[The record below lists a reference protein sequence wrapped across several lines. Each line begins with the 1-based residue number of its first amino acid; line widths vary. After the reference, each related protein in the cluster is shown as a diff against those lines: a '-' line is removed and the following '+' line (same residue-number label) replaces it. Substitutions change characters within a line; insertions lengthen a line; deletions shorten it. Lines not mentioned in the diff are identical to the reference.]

1 MKAITVFICWVLLLM
16 GKPLNAQVPLSNAS
30 ALERGLLFAEKAQ
43 FDSARFYFEAA
54 AQNASHEPEK
64 LFLYHA
70 LAENELAY
78 SQFDQTKYYLEQAQ
92 NILAK
97 RNKLDSLAAQIWLTQ
112 SRYHLQFDQ
121 YAQAKRFLAKVKRV
135 PQSKISPRLAT
146 KINYTEAQLSIR
158 QDQDQKGR
166 QILLG
171 LLGDNQISAQERGL
185 AHGLMGIYFQ
195 EQRNWDSARV
205 HYELAV
211 DTLEGCLA
219 ERHPKLA
226 MAYLRLGLVRQ
237 IKGKGDAALR
247 LYMLA
252 QDIQDQSL
260 PPNHIERVLC
270 YNYLGFYHGRKGDH
284 GQALEYFQQALRILR
299 FQMGDIHRQ
308 VASNANNAGNA
319 LLKLGRYEEAAEN
332 ISLAVRVSE
341 QVFGPSHPRVAS
353 KYFSLGLS
361 YFNTGQYQ
369 KAIAAYQKTL
379 AIRKLERGKD
389 HQSLAEV
396 YNNLGMCYQLKADY
410 DQAIKYFEEAVRIG
424 LGRKD
429 WYDATVARYHNNIGD
444 TYRKLGQAE
453 KAFPWHQKAL
463 MHLVAAF
470 READK
475 NINPSLDNI
484 VDKQVMLEVLA
495 SKAQTFADYAN
506 EHPEQLASTL
516 ATYRLAV
523 NLIDSLRLE
532 FVHNDSKFQLAEAA
546 LPVYEGGITT
556 AYKLYQ
562 SQADRKLFEDA
573 LTMSEKS
580 KAVLLLQ
587 SIKDVNARQF
597 AQIPDTLLAQEKAL
611 AAQITRLEEQL
622 FKAQFNSI
630 QLDSSQIESWQNDLF
645 TLHRERENLARKL
658 EEEFPEYH
666 KLKYSLD
673 PLDLGSL
680 QQDLLGHEHAL
691 IEYFVGTEALTIF
704 YLSGEEYDWR
714 LLPKTIN
721 LAEQVSHF
729 RKAIAAPTST
739 SVLAEDSLLVET
751 GLLLYQWLINP
762 IYEMRPQDETRW
774 LIIPDG
780 VLGYLPF
787 DALLSEWPKQI
798 GNYKSYPFLLAQQA
812 IAYSYSASI
821 WQEMLRKNISAPK
834 GLLAFAPTFGQGNNS
849 SRGFDPS
856 RGGFSPLAHNQDE
869 ARAVQKVMGGA
880 LYLGK
885 EATESRF
892 KKAASNHQIIHLSSH
907 AKVNDEDPLY
917 SQIAFSQSQNE
928 AEDGVITVAELFD
941 MHLPAE
947 MIVLSACETGIGK
960 LFKGEGI
967 SSQAKGFAFAGAKS
981 IITTLWSIN
990 DAASADLMPGFYGYL
1005 KEGERK
1011 DIALHKAKLDYIRRT
1026 DPIGAHPFYWA
1037 GFVPIGNMAPIPR
1050 SNHSLLLGV
1059 LALAACL
1066 TLAFGLYKRKTSKR
1080 LSH

>member
-1 MKAITVFICWVLLLM
+1 MKAIHAFISGILFLITI
-16 GKPLNAQVPLSNAS
+16 GTQAQVPLSDAS
-30 ALERGLLFAEKAQ
+30 ALERGLFYADRAQ
-43 FDSARFYFEAA
+43 FDSAKFHFETAL
-54 AQNASHEPEK
+54 QNASQAREK
-64 LFLYHA
+64 LFLLNA

-78 SQFDQTKYYLEQAQ
+78 SHFDQSKRYLDQALEMLGSQ
-92 NILAK
+92 NQT
-97 RNKLDSLAAQIWLTQ
+97 DSLAAQIWLTQ

-121 YAQAKRFLAKVKRV
+121 YTEAKRFLSKV
-135 PQSKISPRLAT
+135 QKIPTSGFSPTLAV
-146 KINYTEAQLSIR
+146 KINYTKAQLAIR
-158 QDQDQKGR
+158 QDEDQIGH
-166 QILLG
+166 QILMDMLATPE
-171 LLGDNQISAQERGL
+171 LSLQERGY
-185 AHGLMGIYFQ
+185 AHGLLGIYFQ
-195 EQRNWDSARV
+195 EQRNWDSALI
-205 HYELAV
+205 HYEVAV

-226 MAYLRLGLVRQ
+226 MAYLRLGLARQ
-237 IKGKGDAALR
+237 IKGRGDEALR

-260 PPNHIERVLC
+260 PPNHMERVLC

-332 ISLAVRVSE
+332 IALAVRVSE

-369 KAIAAYQKTL
+369 RAIDAYQKTL
-379 AIRKLERGKD
+379 AIRKEERGQD

-396 YNNLGMCYQLKADY
+396 YNNLGMCYQRQAEYGKAI
-410 DQAIKYFEEAVRIG
+410 QYFEEAVRIG
-424 LGRKD
+424 LLRKD

-444 TYRKLGQAE
+444 TYRKQGKAE
-453 KAFPWHQKAL
+453 KAFGWHQKAL

-495 SKAQTFADYAN
+495 SKAQTFAVYAV
-506 EHPEQLASTL
+506 EHPDQLANTL
-516 ATYRLAV
+516 TTYRLAV

-546 LPVYEGGITT
+546 LPVYEGGIAT
-556 AYKLYQ
+556 AFKLYQ
-562 SQADRKLFEDA
+562 NQGERSLFEDA
-573 LTMSEKS
+573 LAMSEKS

-622 FKAQFNSI
+622 FKAQFNSS
-630 QLDSSQIESWQNDLF
+630 QLDSSQIENWQNDLF
-645 TLHRERENLARKL
+645 ALHRERESLARKL
-658 EEEFPEYH
+658 ELDFPDYH
-666 KLKYSLD
+666 RLKYSLNT
-673 PLDLGSL
+673 LDVKKL
-680 QQDLLGHEHAL
+680 QADLSQQQHAL
-691 IEYFVGTEALTIF
+691 IEYFVGTEALAIF
-704 YLSGEEYDWR
+704 YLSGDHYDWELR
-714 LLPKTIN
+714 PHQTE
-721 LAEQVSHF
+721 LAQQVASF
-729 RKAIAAPTST
+729 RRAIAAPMGSAKLDPD
-739 SVLAEDSLLVET
+739 SMLLEAGLA
-751 GLLLYQWLINP
+751 LYRELITP
-762 IYEMRPQDETRW
+762 IYAMGIPKKSRW

-787 DALLSEWPKQI
+787 DALISERPTQL
-798 GNYKSYPFLLAQQA
+798 GDYKNYPFLLRQQE

-821 WQEMLRKNISAPK
+821 WQEMLRKNLSAK
-834 GLLAFAPTFGQGNNS
+834 EGLLAFAPTFGQGNNP

-869 ARAVQKVMGGA
+869 ARAVQKVMGGDI
-880 LYLGK
+880 YLGE
-885 EATESRF
+885 EATELRF
-892 KKAASNHQIIHLSSH
+892 KSLASQHQIIHLSSH

-917 SQIAFSQSQNE
+917 SQIAFSQSQSGS
-928 AEDGVITVAELFD
+928 EDGVITVAELFD

-990 DAASADLMPGFYGYL
+990 DAASAELMPGFYHYL

-1011 DIALHKAKLDYIRRT
+1011 DIALHKAKLDYIKQT
-1026 DPIGAHPFYWA
+1026 DQIGAHPFYWA
-1037 GFVPIGNMAPIPR
+1037 GFVPIGNMEPIPR
-1050 SNHSLLLGV
+1050 QAYSWLYWVLGFAGVFV
-1059 LALAACL
+1059 LG
-1066 TLAFGLYKRKTSKR
+1066 FVFYKRKS
-1080 LSH
+1080 